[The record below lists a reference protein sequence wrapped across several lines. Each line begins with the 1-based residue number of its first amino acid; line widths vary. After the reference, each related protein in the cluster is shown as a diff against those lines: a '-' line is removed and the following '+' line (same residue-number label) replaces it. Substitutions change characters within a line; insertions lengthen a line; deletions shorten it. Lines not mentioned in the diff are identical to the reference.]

1 MNIFTILISRTMLHI
16 AQYTKKIALCLLF
29 AAYAVMAIGQESRE
43 ISVAERN
50 AQMGFNDTID
60 RLAEDFVHVSLMV
73 ADPTDWRDDILGM
86 QGHAFLRLQCEVF
99 DLDYCFSYESEN
111 VNTQLSKCAK
121 GQLRMGMFTFP
132 TNEYLED
139 YHKWNRA
146 VHEYRLNLPPEV
158 DIRLWEVLHN
168 KLSRGL
174 SLKLDLDRRGCA
186 IFVVR
191 FIKAALR
198 DIPIVY
204 PQGTCY
210 ETLSRREIL
219 YQDMV
224 VCPWLRLVLGIV
236 VPNAYNK
243 DCPIDEK
250 LIVPADLAEIWMQ
263 STLNGKVFAEYI
275 GDAVESDF
283 IKETQPPFVTPQL
296 VAWAI
301 LLITIILLLAGISW
315 WKWPLLGVQC
325 LVGVV
330 LLYLALF
337 TQLFTSAGW
346 LMVVLF
352 NPLPLLLW
360 KWRKYWQ
367 LPYAILLLIEAIVLV
382 CWPHMLVDPAYIIM
396 LLSYI
401 VLFGADTF
409 KQLSLPLINHL
420 QSKIR

>member
-1 MNIFTILISRTMLHI
+1 MKKSILSILFL
-16 AQYTKKIALCLLF
+16 AFALASL
-29 AAYAVMAIGQESRE
+29 GQKQEL
-43 ISVAERN
+43 SVAERN

-60 RLAEDFVHVSLMV
+60 RLADDFVFVSLMV

-86 QGHAFLRLQCEVF
+86 QGHAFLRLQCPIF

-111 VNTQLSKCAK
+111 VNTQLSKYAK
-121 GQLRMGMFTFP
+121 GKLKMGMFAFP

-139 YHKWNRA
+139 YRKWNRA

-158 DIRLWEVLHN
+158 DVRLWEIMDN

-174 SLKLDLDRRGCA
+174 SMKLDLSRRGCA
-186 IFVVR
+186 ISAVH

-204 PQGTCY
+204 PEGTRY
-210 ETLSRREIL
+210 ETLSRREIM
-219 YQDMV
+219 YQDLYTH
-224 VCPWLRLVLGIV
+224 PWWRLALGVV
-236 VPNAYNK
+236 VPNAYDK

-275 GDAVESDF
+275 GDAVESSF
-283 IKETQPPFVTPQL
+283 VKESAPPFFTPKML
-296 VAWAI
+296 TWAI
-301 LLITIILLLAGISW
+301 LLITILLIALGLKW
-315 WKWPLLGVQC
+315 WKWGLLGVQC

-337 TQLFTSAGW
+337 TQLFSSAGW
-346 LMVVLF
+346 LMLVLF

-360 KWRKYWQ
+360 KWHKCWQ
-367 LPYAILLLIEAIVLV
+367 LPYAVLLLIEAIVLV
-382 CWPHMLVDPAYIIM
+382 IWPHMLVDPAYIVL

-401 VLFGADTF
+401 VLFGWDTL
-409 KQLSLPLINHL
+409 KQIYVRRKP
-420 QSKIR
+420 K

>member
-1 MNIFTILISRTMLHI
+1 
-16 AQYTKKIALCLLF
+16 
-29 AAYAVMAIGQESRE
+29 
-43 ISVAERN
+43 
-50 AQMGFNDTID
+50 
-60 RLAEDFVHVSLMV
+60 MV
-73 ADPTDWRDDILGM
+73 ADPTDWRDDILGI
-86 QGHAFLRLQCEVF
+86 QGHSFLRLQCPIF

-111 VNTQLSKCAK
+111 VNTQLSKYAK
-121 GQLRMGMFTFP
+121 GKLKMGMFAFP

-139 YHKWNRA
+139 YRKWNRA

-158 DIRLWEVLHN
+158 ETRLWEIMDN

-174 SLKLDLDRRGCA
+174 SMKLDLSRRGCA
-186 IFVVR
+186 ISAVH

-204 PQGTCY
+204 PEGTRY
-210 ETLSRREIL
+210 ETLSRREIM
-219 YQDMV
+219 YQDLYTH
-224 VCPWLRLVLGIV
+224 PWWRLALGVV
-236 VPNAYNK
+236 VPNAYDK

-275 GDAVESDF
+275 GDAVESSF
-283 IKETQPPFVTPQL
+283 VKESAPPFFTPQML
-296 VAWAI
+296 TWAI
-301 LLITIILLLAGISW
+301 LLITILLIALGLKW
-315 WKWPLLGVQC
+315 WKWALMGVQC

-337 TQLFTSAGW
+337 TQLFSSAGW
-346 LMVVLF
+346 LMLVLF

-367 LPYAILLLIEAIVLV
+367 LPYAVLLLIETIILV
-382 CWPHMLVDPAYIIM
+382 CWPHMLVDPAYIVL

-401 VLFGADTF
+401 VLFGWDTL
-409 KQLSLPLINHL
+409 KQIYVRRKP
-420 QSKIR
+420 K

>member
-1 MNIFTILISRTMLHI
+1 MFYI

-43 ISVAERN
+43 ISVAEHN
-50 AQMGFNDTID
+50 AQMGFNDTIN
-60 RLAEDFVHVSLMV
+60 RLADDFVFVSLMV
-73 ADPTDWRDDILGM
+73 ADPTDWRDDMLGT
-86 QGHAFLRLQCEVF
+86 QGHAFLRLQCPVF

-111 VNTQLSKCAK
+111 VNTQLSKYAK
-121 GQLRMGMFTFP
+121 GQLKMGMFAIP
-132 TNEYLED
+132 TDAYLED

-158 DIRLWEVLHN
+158 ETRLWEIMDN

-174 SLKLDLDRRGCA
+174 SLKLDLSRRGCA
-186 IFVVR
+186 ISVVH
-191 FIKAALR
+191 FIKEALR

-204 PQGTCY
+204 PQGTRY

-219 YQDMV
+219 YQDQEND
-224 VCPWLRLVLGIV
+224 PWLRLSSCSM
-236 VPNAYNK
+236 VPNDYDK

-250 LIVPADLAEIWMQ
+250 LIVPADLADIWTK
-263 STLNGKVFAEYI
+263 STVNGKVFAEYV
-275 GDAVESDF
+275 GDAVESTF
-283 IKETQPPFVTPQL
+283 VAKKKPPFITPKKVT
-296 VAWAI
+296 WFI
-301 LLITIILLLAGISW
+301 LLITVLMILIGVKYWEWFLLVPQFIHGTW
-315 WKWPLLGVQC
+315 
-325 LVGVV
+325 
-330 LLYLALF
+330 LLYLAIF
-337 TQLFTSAGW
+337 TQQFAGAGW
-346 LMVVLF
+346 LMMVLF

-360 KWRKYWQ
+360 KWRRYWQ

>member
-1 MNIFTILISRTMLHI
+1 MKSILFSILFLAFALTM
-16 AQYTKKIALCLLF
+16 
-29 AAYAVMAIGQESRE
+29 VGQKQEL
-43 ISVAERN
+43 SVAERN

-60 RLAEDFVHVSLMV
+60 RLADDFVFVSLMV

-86 QGHAFLRLQCEVF
+86 QGHAFLRLQCPAF

-111 VNTQLSKCAK
+111 VNTQLSKYAK
-121 GQLRMGMFTFP
+121 GKLKMGMFAIP

-139 YHKWNRA
+139 YRTWNRA

-158 DIRLWEVLHN
+158 ETRLWEIMDN

-174 SLKLDLDRRGCA
+174 SMKLDLSRRGCA
-186 IFVVR
+186 ISVVH

-204 PQGTCY
+204 PQGTRY

-219 YQDMV
+219 YQDMEAH
-224 VCPWLRLVLGIV
+224 PWLRLLSGTM
-236 VPNAYNK
+236 VPNAYDD

-263 STLNGKVFAEYI
+263 SMVNGAVLAEYV
-275 GDAVESDF
+275 GDIVQS
-283 IKETQPPFVTPQL
+283 TFVPDTGPSVFTPQKL
-296 VAWAI
+296 AWAI
-301 LLITIILLLAGISW
+301 LLITILLIALGLRW
-315 WKWPLLGVQC
+315 WKWVLLGVQC
-325 LVGVV
+325 LIGIL
-330 LLYLALF
+330 LLYAALF
-337 TQLFTSAGW
+337 TQQFAGAAW
-346 LMVVLF
+346 LMMVLF

-360 KWRKYWQ
+360 KWRRCWQ
-367 LPYAILLLIEAIVLV
+367 LPYAVLLLIEAFVLI
-382 CWPHMLVDPAYIIM
+382 CWPHMLVDPAYIIL

-409 KQLSLPLINHL
+409 KRIYARKK
-420 QSKIR
+420 SK